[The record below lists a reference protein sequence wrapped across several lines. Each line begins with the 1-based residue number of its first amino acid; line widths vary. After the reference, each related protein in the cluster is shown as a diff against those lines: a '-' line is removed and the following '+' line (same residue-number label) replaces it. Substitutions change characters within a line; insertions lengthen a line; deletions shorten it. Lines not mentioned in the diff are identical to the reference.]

1 MYSYEIEALLRV
13 RNNLVSLKEYIDI
26 CNSSQVDH
34 VEYKDDEFHIWTNDN
49 YSFKLKIKRE
59 HNN

>member
-26 CNSSQVDH
+26 CESSQIDH
-34 VEYKDDEFHIWTNDN
+34 IEYKDDIFYIWTNDN

-59 HNN
+59 HN